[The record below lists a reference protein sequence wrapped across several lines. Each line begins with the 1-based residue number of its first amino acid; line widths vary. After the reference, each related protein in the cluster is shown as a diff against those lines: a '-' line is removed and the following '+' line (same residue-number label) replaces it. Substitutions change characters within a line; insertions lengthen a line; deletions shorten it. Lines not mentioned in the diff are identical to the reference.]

1 MTLKLN
7 YKFKH
12 YKRLVILLF
21 LSYNYSYS
29 QNINLDSCDTITSI
43 KDKYDCTY
51 KVYNQSQNK
60 LDKTYNSLLSKLD
73 KKIKVSKFGE
83 QKKINSLKQFIK
95 DTQTQWILTRDYNAK
110 VHASYQL
117 TTLLSENAFYRSKAS
132 ESITRN
138 TFLKTLID
146 SLNIN

>member
-7 YKFKH
+7 YRFRL
-12 YKRLVILLF
+12 YKSLIIFLF

-43 KDKYDCTY
+43 KDKYVCTF
-51 KVYNQSQNK
+51 KVYNQSQNE
-60 LDKTYNSLLSKLD
+60 LDKTFNSLLSKLD
-73 KKIKVSKFGE
+73 KKIKISKVEE
-83 QKKINSLKQFIK
+83 QKKVNSLKQFIK
-95 DTQTQWILTRDYNAK
+95 DSQNQWILTRDYNAK

-117 TTLLSENAFYRSKAS
+117 TTQLAENAFYRSKAS
-132 ESITRN
+132 DSFNRN
-138 TFLKTLID
+138 AFLKTLID